1 MYAVILAGGSGTRMG
16 GKTPKPLVEIN
27 GKSLILHVVDNIKNV
42 FEDIKIRIVVG
53 KRNAIEI
60 MSQIGSDFD
69 YAIQPRALGTAD
81 AVKYGI
87 EGIDPR
93 EKVLIMYA
101 DTPLIRPSSIAGIVN
116 FHKLK
121 GAEITLLTGFSSRK
135 YPYALVLRSKSKD
148 LLAVKE
154 EMRPTSSPPWE
165 YNIGMYVVNVEKIFS
180 LFSEITMG
188 SRGEYYIPEL
198 VNAAIR
204 RGLKVQTYMS
214 FDESEYLGVNTKED
228 LQRAENVMAEREV
241 EDMEVKQERFIHF
254 GTGGWRAKIG
264 RGFTSR
270 NLRRVSQAIA
280 NYLIR
285 AHLDSK
291 GIVIG
296 YDNRFLSETFAK
308 VSAEVFVANNIK
320 VHLSR
325 SSLPTPL
332 VTFTVLKKK
341 AGGGVIITASHNP
354 PEYNGVKFETRKGLP
369 ASVEITNEIEK
380 EANSLDIN
388 VIPWV
393 PIEKAEQTG
402 YVQVEDFRGFYL
414 DYLEKKIDIEAI
426 KKSQIRVCF
435 DSMYGSGAS
444 TIQFALVSAR
454 CELTMLHAR
463 RDPLFGGRS
472 PAPSEKSLTTLM
484 NTVREGDYDVGIAV
498 DGDAD
503 RIAVVDEKGNFIH
516 PNEII
521 LLLYNYLHEVKE
533 KNGGVVRN
541 VSTTHNLDIFAKKI
555 GERVYE
561 VPVGFKHIAKAMIE
575 HKALVGGESSGGAT
589 FRGHIM
595 EKDGVYTSMLLLEML
610 SIVKKPLSAIMK
622 ELFNKMGDRL
632 YFWEDDLKL
641 TPELKVKAT
650 EFLSQDLEKI
660 SKKRIAEIRKIDGK
674 KFVFEDGSWVLTR
687 FSGTEPI
694 LRIAAEDHTLSGAKR
709 LTASLKRGIFLTKI
723 HK

>member
-16 GKTPKPLVEIN
+16 GKTPKPLIKIN
-27 GKSLILHVVDNIKNV
+27 GKPLILHVVDNIKSV
-42 FEDIKIRIVVG
+42 FGDVKIRIVVG
-53 KRNAIEI
+53 KRNANEI
-60 MSQIGSDFD
+60 MSRMGSDFD
-69 YAIQPRALGTAD
+69 YAIQPKALGTAD
-81 AVKYGI
+81 ALKHGI
-87 EGIDPR
+87 EGIDPK

-101 DTPLIRPSSIAGIVN
+101 DTPLIRSSSIAGMVN

-121 GAEITLLTGFSSRK
+121 GAEITFLTGLSLRK
-135 YPYALVLRSKSKD
+135 YPYALVLKNESKK

-154 EMRPTSSPPWE
+154 EMRSISPPPWE
-165 YNIGMYVVNVEKIFS
+165 YNIGMYVINLEKIS
-180 LFSEITMG
+180 PLFSKIKAG
-188 SRGEYYIPEL
+188 SKGEYYIPEL
-198 VNAAIR
+198 INVAIR
-204 RGLKVQTYMS
+204 KGLEVQTYMS

-228 LQRAENVMAEREV
+228 LRRVENVMAEREV
-241 EDMEVKQERFIHF
+241 EDREIDQERFIRF

-285 AHLDSK
+285 VHLDDK
-291 GIVIG
+291 GIIIG

-308 VSAEVFVANNIK
+308 VSAEVFAANNIE
-320 VHLSR
+320 VHLSS

-341 AGGGVIITASHNP
+341 TGGGIILTASHNP
-354 PEYNGVKFETRKGLP
+354 PEYNGVKFETQKGLP
-369 ASVEITNEIEK
+369 ASVKITDEIENN
-380 EANSLDIN
+380 ANSIDVN
-388 VIPWV
+388 VIPWI
-393 PIEKAEQTG
+393 PIEKAERAG
-402 YVQVEDFRGFYL
+402 YVRIEDFRGSYL
-414 DYLEKKIDIEAI
+414 DYIEKKIDIEAI
-426 KKSQIRVCF
+426 KKSRTRVCF

-454 CELTMLHAR
+454 CDLTMLHAR

-484 NTVREGDYDVGIAV
+484 NTVREGDYDIGIAV

-503 RIAVVDEKGNFIH
+503 RVAVVDEKGNFIH

-521 LLLYNYLHEVKE
+521 LLLYNYLHEVKGE
-533 KNGGVVRN
+533 SGGIVRN

-555 GERVYE
+555 RERVYE
-561 VPVGFKHIAKAMIE
+561 VPVGFKYIAKGMID
-575 HKALVGGESSGGAT
+575 HKALIGGESSGGTT

-610 SIVKKPLSAIMK
+610 AIVKKPLSVIMK
-622 ELFNKMGDRL
+622 ELFNRMGYRL
-632 YFWEDDLKL
+632 YFWEDNLKL

-650 EFLSQDLEKI
+650 RFLSQDLEKI
-660 SKKRIAEIRKIDGK
+660 SKKRIVKIGKIDGK
-674 KFVFEDGSWVLTR
+674 KFVLEDGSWVLTR

-694 LRIAAEDHTLSGAKR
+694 LRIAAEDHTLSAAKR
-709 LTASLKRGIFLTKI
+709 LSAWIKHEIASVKI
-723 HK
+723 H

>member
-16 GKTPKPLVEIN
+16 GRTPKPLVEIN
-27 GKSLILHVVDNIKNV
+27 GKPLILHVVDNIRSV
-42 FEDIKIRIVVG
+42 FENVKIRIVVG
-53 KRNAIEI
+53 KRNANEI
-60 MSQIGSDFD
+60 MSRIGSKFD
-69 YAIQPRALGTAD
+69 YAIQPKALGTAD
-81 AVKYGI
+81 ALKYGI
-87 EGIDPR
+87 ERIEPK
-93 EKVLIMYA
+93 EKVLIMYS

-121 GAEITLLTGFSSRK
+121 KAEITLLTGLSSRK
-135 YPYALVLRSKSKD
+135 YPYALVLKNESKS

-154 EMRPTSSPPWE
+154 EMRPVSSPPWE
-165 YNIGMYVVNVEKIFS
+165 YNIGMYVVNVEKILP
-180 LFSEITMG
+180 LFSEITIG
-188 SRGEYYIPEL
+188 SKGEYYIPEL

-204 RGLKVQTYMS
+204 KGLKVQTYTS

-228 LQRAENVMAEREV
+228 LRRAENVMAEREV
-241 EDMEVKQERFIHF
+241 EDMEVAQERFIHF

-280 NYLIR
+280 NYLIK
-285 AHLDSK
+285 AHLDGK
-291 GIVIG
+291 GIIIG

-308 VSAEVFVANNIK
+308 VSAEVFAANNVK

-341 AGGGVIITASHNP
+341 AGGGVIVTASHNP
-354 PEYNGVKFETRKGLP
+354 PEYNGVKFETQEGLP
-369 ASVEITNEIEK
+369 ASAEITNEIEK
-380 EANSLDIN
+380 DANSLDVN
-388 VIPWV
+388 MIPWIS
-393 PIEKAEQTG
+393 IEKAERAG
-402 YVQVEDFRGFYL
+402 YVQIEDFRGVYL
-414 DYLEKKIDIEAI
+414 DYLEKKIDVEAI

-484 NTVREGDYDVGIAV
+484 NTVGEGIYDVGIAV

-503 RIAVVDEKGNFIH
+503 RIAVVDERGNFIH

-521 LLLYNYLHEVKE
+521 LLLYNYLHEVKG
-533 KNGGVVRN
+533 KSGGVVRN

-555 GERVYE
+555 KERVYE
-561 VPVGFKHIAKAMIE
+561 VPVGFKHIAKAMVE
-575 HKALVGGESSGGAT
+575 HKALIGGESSGGVA
-589 FRGHIM
+589 FKGHIM

-610 SIVKKPLSAIMK
+610 SIMKKPLSAIIK
-622 ELFNKMGDRL
+622 DLFNRMGERL

-650 EFLSQDLEKI
+650 EFLSQNLEKM
-660 SKKRIAEIRKIDGK
+660 SKKRIVEIRKIDGK
-674 KFVFEDGSWVLTR
+674 KFIFEDGSWVLTR

-694 LRIAAEDHTLSGAKR
+694 LRIAAEDHTLSSAKR
-709 LTASLKRGIFLTKI
+709 LAEGLKRGIFLTKV